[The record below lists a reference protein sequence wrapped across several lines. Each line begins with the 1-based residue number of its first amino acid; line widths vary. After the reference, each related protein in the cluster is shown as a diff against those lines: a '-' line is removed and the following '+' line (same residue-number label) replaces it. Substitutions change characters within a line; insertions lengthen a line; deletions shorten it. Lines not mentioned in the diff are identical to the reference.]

1 MVMMMLKPDK
11 FTELNRS
18 VIYVVSLLIQL
29 FKENDYRCSYGQLY
43 NTLEKQIGDD
53 ALYLFLPAVDFL
65 FLLGRI
71 DYDIETDVL
80 EMKI

>member
-1 MVMMMLKPDK
+1 MLRPDK

-18 VIYVVSLLIQL
+18 LIYVVALLIEL
-29 FKENDYRCSYGQLY
+29 FKENDHKCSYRKLY
-43 NTLEKQIGDD
+43 NALEKQIGDD

-65 FLLGRI
+65 FLIGRI
-71 DYDIETDVL
+71 DYDIESDVL

>member
-1 MVMMMLKPDK
+1 MTMLKPDK

-18 VIYVVSLLIQL
+18 VIYAVAVLITV
-29 FKENDYRCSYGQLY
+29 FKENEYKCSYENLY
-43 NTLEKQIGDD
+43 KALEKQLGEDT
-53 ALYLFLPAVDFL
+53 LYLFLPAVDFL
-65 FLLGRI
+65 FLLGKV

>member
-1 MVMMMLKPDK
+1 MIMLKPDK
-11 FTELNRS
+11 FTEINRS

-29 FKENDYRCSYGQLY
+29 FKENDYQCSYGQLY
-43 NTLEKQIGDD
+43 DTLEKQIGDD
-53 ALYLFLPAVDFL
+53 TLYLFLPAVDFL

-80 EMKI
+80 EMKL

>member
-1 MVMMMLKPDK
+1 MVMLRPDK

-18 VIYVVSLLIQL
+18 LIYVVALLIEL
-29 FKENDYRCSYGQLY
+29 FKENDYKYSYRQLY
-43 NTLEKQIGDD
+43 NALEKQIGDD

-71 DYDIETDVL
+71 DYDIESDVL

>member
-1 MVMMMLKPDK
+1 MLRPDK

-18 VIYVVSLLIQL
+18 LIYVVALLIEL
-29 FKENDYRCSYGQLY
+29 FKENDHKCSYGKLY
-43 NTLEKQIGDD
+43 NALEKQIGDD

-65 FLLGRI
+65 FLIGRI
-71 DYDIETDVL
+71 DFDIESDVL

>member
-1 MVMMMLKPDK
+1 MTLLRPDK

-18 VIYVVSLLIQL
+18 LIYVVAILIKL
-29 FKENDYRCSYGQLY
+29 FKENDYKCSYGKLY
-43 NTLEKQIGDD
+43 NDLEKQIGDD
-53 ALYLFLPAVDFL
+53 ALYLFLPGIDFL

-71 DYDIETDVL
+71 NYDIESDVL